1 MKNRREFLTQLGVA
15 GSAVALLPSTG
26 CARKKKPTDK
36 VGGQRQPGTATP
48 TLTKKGRA
56 KVVLVTSPRA
66 VGPGNKPDRKVV
78 RAMLEKGLTT
88 LAGTSD
94 ASAALKQW
102 VSPRDIVGLK
112 VNCLGGRHMS
122 TRVELTEQ
130 LVVLLAEAGLP
141 RNRAVVFDR
150 SDFDLRNGGYPVRS
164 SGDDYL
170 CQGNNTTGYEKNLEV
185 MPNGASRFC
194 NLATRRTTVLIN
206 MPVLKDHGLAGVTG
220 AMKNNYGL
228 VHNPNKFHLNG
239 CDPHVAEI
247 NARPF
252 LRKKQKLIVCDA
264 LRVQVEGGPAY
275 HPAHA
280 VTYGGVM
287 LATDPVALDMMAWG
301 LLEQLRKKQKLPSLP
316 DAKRKPKYLFTAA
329 NQGLGVGDLKR
340 IDLVEVKV

>member
-26 CARKKKPTDK
+26 CARKRKPTEK
-36 VGGQRQPGTATP
+36 PRQPGTATP
-48 TLTKKGRA
+48 SLTRSGRA

-66 VGPGNKPDRKVV
+66 VGQGNKPDRKVV

-88 LAGTSD
+88 LTGTKD
-94 ASAALKQW
+94 AAAALKRW
-102 VSPRDIVGLK
+102 VSPSDLVGLK
-112 VNCLGGRHMS
+112 VNCLAGRHMS
-122 TRVELTEQ
+122 TRVALTEE
-130 LVVLLAEAGLP
+130 LVALLAAAGLP

-150 SDFDLRNGGYPVRS
+150 SDMDLRNGGYPVRA
-164 SGDDYL
+164 SGSDYL
-170 CQGNNTTGYEKNLEV
+170 CQGNDSAGYERDLQV
-185 MPNGASRFC
+185 MPNGASRFSTV
-194 NLATRRTTVLIN
+194 AARRATVLIN
-206 MPVLKDHGLAGVTG
+206 LPVLKDHGIAGITG
-220 AMKNNYGL
+220 ALKNNFGL

-239 CDPHVAEI
+239 CDPHVAEV

-252 LRKKQKLIVCDA
+252 IRKKQKLIICDA
-264 LRVQVEGGPAY
+264 LRVQVEGGPAF

-301 LLEQLRKKQKLPSLP
+301 LLEQLRKKRKLPTLP
-316 DAKRKPKYLFTAA
+316 DAKRKPQYLFTAA
-329 NQGLGVGDLKR
+329 RQGLGVGDLKR